1 MWGRLQ
7 EACGA
12 GLQEACGAG
21 LQPCN
26 GPQTFARQVQAGRTP
41 VVLIGRR
48 MTPPANVRCPP
59 GAPLL
64 RAARHPSALRP
75 CNRHCVSD
83 LEARCCARAQWAS
96 DCYLPGCEL
105 RHQRSFSLRRR
116 VGMVRAGGSQ
126 LPVSSDAAAA
136 RREHPTRE
144 SAHCTA
150 ASVPP
155 PPGTPEILR
164 SRTGTA
170 FDSRHT
176 TPRDRAIRGHVRR
189 MRALRRHAAPG

>member
-1 MWGRLQ
+1 MWGRASALQ
-7 EACGA
+7 KSADPRPGGSSGAYSGCPDWAPDGAACQRPLSRRRPTA
-12 GLQEACGAG
+12 SRQSIIPPPSRRATHIRSATWRCTAAPP
-21 LQPCN
+21 QP
-26 GPQTFARQVQAGRTP
+26 GPPLALCQDARSGTVTLAARRQVRDGQ
-41 VVLIGRR
+41 
-48 MTPPANVRCPP
+48 
-59 GAPLL
+59 
-64 RAARHPSALRP
+64 
-75 CNRHCVSD
+75 
-83 LEARCCARAQWAS
+83 
-96 DCYLPGCEL
+96 
-105 RHQRSFSLRRR
+105 
-116 VGMVRAGGSQ
+116 AGGSQ

-155 PPGTPEILR
+155 PPGTPEIVR